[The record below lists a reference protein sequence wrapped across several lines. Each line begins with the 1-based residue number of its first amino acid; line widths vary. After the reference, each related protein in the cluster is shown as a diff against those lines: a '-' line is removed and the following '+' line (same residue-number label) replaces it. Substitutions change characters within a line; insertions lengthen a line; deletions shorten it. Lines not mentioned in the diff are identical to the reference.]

1 MLTTQANG
9 NIVSEPKLVTIK
21 DDFKIVETRLAVQKT
36 KDKVIFIDLKFK
48 NNKAGEIFLQYAKKG
63 SNVSVWGQL
72 DEEVWGDGDKKR
84 SKFVI
89 EADGFRFGSAPKQDG
104 DKPVGTAK
112 PKSAPQTQE
121 ESTEDIP
128 F

>member
-21 DDFKIVETRLAVQKT
+21 DDFKIVETRIAVQKT
-36 KDKVIFIDLKFK
+36 KDKAIFIDVKFK
-48 NNKAGEIFLQYAKKG
+48 NNKAGEIFLQHAKKG

-72 DEEVWGDGDKKR
+72 DEETWGTDDKKR

-89 EADGFRFGSAPKQDG
+89 EADGFRFGGSSKADSVPAKSTTKTQAEDSG
-104 DKPVGTAK
+104 DSDV
-112 PKSAPQTQE
+112 
-121 ESTEDIP
+121 P

>member
-1 MLTTQANG
+1 MLTVQANG
-9 NIVSEPKLVTIK
+9 NVVSEPKLVDLK
-21 DDFKIVETRLAVQKT
+21 DFKIVETRIAVQKT

-63 SNVSVWGQL
+63 SNVCVWGQL
-72 DEEVWGDGDKKR
+72 DEETWGTGDTKK

-89 EADGFRFGSAPKQDG
+89 EADGFRFGGGSKPEGGAKKEAPKTEQQD
-104 DKPVGTAK
+104 DSDV
-112 PKSAPQTQE
+112 
-121 ESTEDIP
+121 P